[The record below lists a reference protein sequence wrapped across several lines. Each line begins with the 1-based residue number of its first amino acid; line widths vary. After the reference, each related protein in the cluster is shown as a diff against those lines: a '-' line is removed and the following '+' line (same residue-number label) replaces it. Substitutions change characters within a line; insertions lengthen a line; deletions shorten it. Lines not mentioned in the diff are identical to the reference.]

1 MFWLPLATT
10 VLGAGLGAYQGKKRA
25 EREADV
31 QRRTA
36 NMRAAEQQYAPWTG
50 RQSFTPIEFAKTGE
64 GDAMLSG
71 ALGMGMTGASIGSS
85 ADKFF
90 SGLGGGDVNAVAN
103 PAKATG
109 YVGANTQI
117 QGNQA
122 FMPKSFWEEE
132 QQKLAQ
138 PSYLG
143 GSGFNVSSLGGR

>member
-10 VLGAGLGAYQGKKRA
+10 IGGALLGAHQGKKRA
-25 EREADV
+25 EREADI

-36 NMRAAEQQYAPWTG
+36 NVRAAEQQYAPWTG
-50 RQSFTPIEFAKTGE
+50 RQSFTPIEYAKTGQ

-90 SGLGGGDVNAVAN
+90 GGLSGGDTNTVAN
-103 PAKATG
+103 PATSTG
-109 YVGANTQI
+109 YLGANTQI

-132 QQKLAQ
+132 QLKLAR
-138 PSYLG
+138 PELG
-143 GSGFNVSSLGGR
+143 SSFNVSSFGTR